1 MWYQVTWKEEPF
13 SPQCPLSTLP
23 SYEILGS
30 HRVSGHLSLQVCVV
44 ASAWQLH
51 FLQLLC
57 CSSGSVEG
65 AQKCLC
71 CSCSTPEWE
80 ALYAFQGPINHL
92 FPLYVGT
99 WAWPLLLSVPEILPG
114 TLPGFLALFVEIC
127 TKCFLS
133 NSSSVKPEA
142 CSSVLG
148 GLETP
153 DVSSSISV
161 YVLWFF
167 CMAKCLRLSNSKA
180 RIKLSVL
187 LLSAVLFHSQDSL
200 YNIVI
205 Q

>member
-1 MWYQVTWKEEPF
+1 MTTSF
-13 SPQCPLSTLP
+13 STALVLFFWVCRGCSEMFMLLLLHS
-23 SYEILGS
+23 
-30 HRVSGHLSLQVCVV
+30 RVR
-44 ASAWQLH
+44 
-51 FLQLLC
+51 
-57 CSSGSVEG
+57 
-65 AQKCLC
+65 
-71 CSCSTPEWE
+71 E

-114 TLPGFLALFVEIC
+114 TLPGFLALLVEIC

-180 RIKLSVL
+180 RIILSVL
-187 LLSAVLFHSQDSL
+187 LLSAVVSLPRQFIQHSYSIDMAKKWGEW
-200 YNIVI
+200 
-205 Q
+205 